1 MMRPRAAFGDRR
13 VIAVHRGCDGLL
25 ECFRSAIGSSMR
37 RVGGDRSAVHDGRRQ
52 NRARSRPE
60 GRQSRRDGD
69 PELERAQARRGE

>member
-1 MMRPRAAFGDRR
+1 MMWPRGALVIVALSLFTAATTACSSASGR
-13 VIAVHRGCDGLL
+13 
-25 ECFRSAIGSSMR
+25 RSAR
-37 RVGGDRSAVHDGRRQ
+37 RVGGDRSAVHDGRRR